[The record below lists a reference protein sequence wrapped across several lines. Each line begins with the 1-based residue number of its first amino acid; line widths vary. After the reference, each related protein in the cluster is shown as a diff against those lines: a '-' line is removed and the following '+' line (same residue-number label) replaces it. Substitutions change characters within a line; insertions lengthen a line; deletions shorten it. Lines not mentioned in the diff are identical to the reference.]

1 MQNTIIIKSN
11 NEATVIGLF
20 KYSKQNGY
28 NFNQMNLEKR
38 GLGREVIAF
47 QSILILRK
55 VPRSFN
61 FQSNEALPKLLHV
74 FLYEVP

>member
-1 MQNTIIIKSN
+1 MIKSN

-38 GLGREVIAF
+38 GLGRELIAL
-47 QSILILRK
+47 QSILNLRK

-61 FQSNEALPKLLHV
+61 FQSNEALPKLLHA
-74 FLYEVP
+74 FLYKVP